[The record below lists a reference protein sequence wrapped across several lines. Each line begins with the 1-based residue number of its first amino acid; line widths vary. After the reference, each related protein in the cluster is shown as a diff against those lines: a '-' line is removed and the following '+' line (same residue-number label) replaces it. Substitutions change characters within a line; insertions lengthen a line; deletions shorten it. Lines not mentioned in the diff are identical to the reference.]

1 MKLFITSTVT
11 AETLTEARII
21 CAFEEK
27 DIYLYYFI
35 YLHKGRTLIFCNSIS
50 CVRRLAQL
58 LTLLQCRPLPFH
70 ANMKQRQRLKNLDRF
85 REDPCGLLLA
95 TDVAARGLDIPD
107 VQHVVHY
114 QVPCTSEVSKKFKH
128 RHSVHLCQLNAVIH
142 IGSPEL
148 GKQCKNRCE
157 VEENTGT
164 VIFTYG
170 FLDAHTHRSIWC
182 DWIVSRPN
190 LFRCNH
196 SDICILTSIVLFK
209 VVILGLRTGN

>member
-27 DIYLYYFI
+27 DFYLYYFI
-35 YLHKGRTLIFCNSIS
+35 HLHKGRTLIFCNSIS

-70 ANMKQRQRLKNLDRF
+70 SNMRQRQRLKNLDRF

-114 QVPCTSEVSKKFKH
+114 QVPHTSEVSKKSNH
-128 RHSVHLCQLNAVIH
+128 RDNIHVCCLLLFGFVYLCQLNVVIH
-142 IGSPEL
+142 IGFPEL
-148 GKQCKNRCE
+148 GKQFKSKCE

-170 FLDAHTHRSIWC
+170 SLDAHTHRSMWC
-182 DWIVSRPN
+182 DWIVSGLN
-190 LFRCNH
+190 LF
-196 SDICILTSIVLFK
+196 V
-209 VVILGLRTGN
+209 